1 MNFSIKYK
9 LLLTFFVAT
18 VSVVGAMWFLIDWSF
33 DRGFLQY
40 VNTVEEESMG
50 RMVTLLSEDYKSA
63 GGWESLVHDGRRW
76 WEYGFSAYARSQN
89 RANSNNQDDTAPSNR
104 LDENSSNQ
112 APATVAEADRTTTT
126 EQHRRRYT
134 RLILLDKDKGLLIGR
149 YRDLEE
155 MTLLPIS
162 INGETVGYLGSRPSS
177 RLNEF
182 YDLRFSEQQGRAF
195 TLIALATLLIATIL
209 ILPMSRNLVKP
220 INRLAQATRELAS
233 GNYSVRIPNN
243 SKDEIGQLS
252 QDFNSLA
259 NTLEQNED
267 ARRQWIAD
275 ISHELRTPLSV
286 LRGEIESIQDGIREP
301 DQERLNALHG
311 EVMNLNRLIDDLYEL
326 SLSDI
331 GALSYQKQ
339 KVDVDE
345 TIELSL
351 DSLRDEFEKK
361 QINISFN
368 KAAKPAHTVFADA
381 DRLHQLFSNLLT
393 NSMRYTDSPGE
404 LTITVEKQGDRVII
418 SFQDSGPGVSDA
430 DLPRLFER
438 LFRVES
444 SRNRSS
450 GGAGL
455 GLSICKNIVE
465 AHEGTI
471 SAQRSPI
478 NGLWIK
484 IDLPFEA

>member
-18 VSVVGAMWFLIDWSF
+18 VSVVGAMWSLINWSF

-40 VNTVEEESMG
+40 VSTVEEESMG
-50 RMVTLLSEDYKSA
+50 RMVTLLSEDYRSS

-89 RANSNNQDDTAPSNR
+89 RANSRKTEDQAPSTSLGENNNQAGG
-104 LDENSSNQ
+104 
-112 APATVAEADRTTTT
+112 VIAEADRVTTT

-134 RLILLDKDKGLLIGR
+134 RLILLDEEKGLLIGR
-149 YRDLEE
+149 YRDLDE
-155 MTLLPIS
+155 MKLLPIN
-162 INGETVGYLGSRPSS
+162 IEGKTVGYLGSRPSS

-182 YDLRFSEQQGRAF
+182 YDLRFSERQGRAF
-195 TLIALATLLIATIL
+195 TLIAIATLLIATIL
-209 ILPMSRNLVKP
+209 ILPLSRNLVKP
-220 INRLAQATRELAS
+220 INRLALATRELAS
-233 GNYSVRIPNN
+233 GNYGVRIPNN
-243 SKDEIGQLS
+243 SNDEIGQLS

-286 LRGEIESIQDGIREP
+286 LRGEIEAIQDGIRDP
-301 DQERLNALHG
+301 DPERLNALHG
-311 EVMNLNRLIDDLYEL
+311 EVMNLNRLIEDLYEL

-331 GALSYQKQ
+331 GALSYQKEN
-339 KVDVDE
+339 VDIDE
-345 TIELSL
+345 IIDMSLWALS
-351 DSLRDEFEKK
+351 DEFARK
-361 QINISFN
+361 QITVQLD
-368 KAAKPAHTVFADA
+368 KADKQPHTVFADA
-381 DRLHQLFSNLLT
+381 DRLQQLFTNLLT
-393 NSMRYTDSPGE
+393 NSLRYTDPDGKLEIS
-404 LTITVEKQGDRVII
+404 VERVRDRVIVN
-418 SFQDSGPGVSDA
+418 FQDTGPGVSEE

-455 GLSICKNIVE
+455 GLSICRNIVE

-478 NGLWIK
+478 EGLWI
-484 IDLPFEA
+484 IVDLPFEA